1 MGEATQNA
9 SAVSDEYLAA
19 MRGYLRISN
28 TAFDSEIT
36 DLVSAARDDLVL
48 GGVIHSRAQDES
60 DMLIK
65 RAIGTYVKFGLDNE
79 DAEKYK
85 AAYNELKNRLL
96 VSDKYITEGG

>member
-48 GGVIHSRAQDES
+48 GGVILPERRT
-60 DMLIK
+60 K
-65 RAIGTYVKFGLDNE
+65 AICLSNG
-79 DAEKYK
+79 
-85 AAYNELKNRLL
+85 R
-96 VSDKYITEGG
+96 